1 MDRGYD
7 PRVGSGPDVQEI
19 DSEQLLNLTSRTHG
33 SGGSFFASCSEPEQ
47 LFVCTSGASWTSG
60 AGPVVLLIPRV
71 PYDTF
76 SAFSC

>member
-1 MDRGYD
+1 MDRGYG
-7 PRVGSGPDVQEI
+7 PRTRGSPNVQEI

-47 LFVCTSGASWTSG
+47 LFVCTRWTGG
-60 AGPVVLLIPRV
+60 AGPVVPLVPRV